1 MELRIVS
8 LIASATEIAC
18 ALGFEKRLVGR
29 SHECDFPESVKTLPA
44 CTAPR
49 LDPRKGSADIDR
61 DVKALLGSALGI
73 YQVDADLLRS
83 LRPTHILTQ
92 VQCEV
97 CAVSLKDVERALAA
111 WTRPDPTA
119 PGAQVISLEASALEG
134 VFADVMKVA
143 AALDAPERGRGLVER
158 LRARMEAVRATA
170 RALEAKPPVAVIEW
184 IEPLMAAGNWTPELV
199 EMAGGVNLFGAA
211 GKHSPGLSWDE
222 LASADPEAMLVAP
235 CGFDIPRT
243 LAEMPALAKRPG
255 WKKLRAVAGNR
266 VFLGDGNQFF
276 NRPGP
281 RLVESLEI
289 LAEVLHPGVFRFGQE
304 GKGWIRF

>member
-18 ALGFEKRLVGR
+18 ALGFESRLVGR
-29 SHECDFPESVKTLPA
+29 SHECDFPESLKALPA

-111 WTRPDPTA
+111 WTRPDPAA

-134 VFADVMKVA
+134 VFTDVMKVA
-143 AALDAPERGRGLVER
+143 EALGAPERGRRLVER
-158 LRARMEAVRATA
+158 LRDRMEAVRARA
-170 RALEAKPPVAVIEW
+170 RALEPKPRVAMIEW

-199 EMAGGVNLFGAA
+199 EMAGGVNLFGA
-211 GKHSPGLSWDE
+211 
-222 LASADPEAMLVAP
+222 DPEAMVVAP

-255 WKKLRAVAGNR
+255 WKGLRAVTGNR

-281 RLVESLEI
+281 RLVETLEI
-289 LAEVLHPGVFRFGQE
+289 LAECLHPGVFRFGHQ
-304 GKGWIRF
+304 GNGWIHF